1 MGDDG
6 VMGYIEITSLVAWA
20 TYAAASFPSSVT
32 LAFSDIFLISS
43 PELPKI
49 PFGTDIEPRQT
60 QVAYLRFN
68 ITIKAR
74 VQIFNTPR

>member
-32 LAFSDIFLISS
+32 FVFSDISLISS
-43 PELPKI
+43 PYIAEDSLRNS
-49 PFGTDIEPRQT
+49 IEQRQT
-60 QVAYLRFN
+60 RLADLRFN
-68 ITIKAR
+68 IIINSMR
-74 VQIFNTPR
+74 IY